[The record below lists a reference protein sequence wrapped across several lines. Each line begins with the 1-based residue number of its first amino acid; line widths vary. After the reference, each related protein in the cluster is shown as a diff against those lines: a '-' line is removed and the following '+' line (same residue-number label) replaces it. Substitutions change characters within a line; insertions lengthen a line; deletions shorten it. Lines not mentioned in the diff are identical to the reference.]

1 LNTPP
6 GTTSVAAHLLSRLA
20 PHAGGYIADAR
31 IRPIEYLPWVVAI
44 IIYFAAPDY
53 LPLGSTI
60 LILMLFALSLD
71 LILGYGGIIT
81 LGHTAYFGIG
91 AYSAGIL
98 AKFVTAEPFTG
109 LVVAAVCAGVFG
121 LITGAVILRT
131 TGLTLLMLT
140 LAITSICYEVANKAN
155 DWTGGADGLS
165 GITMNPLLGQFRF
178 DMFGNTAYLYS
189 LTFLILGWW
198 IVRRIVYSPFGASLA
213 GIRENP
219 MRMHAVGAPVYG
231 RLVMVYTI
239 SAMIAG
245 VAGALLTHTTQFVG
259 LKVLGFELAGDLL
272 VMLIL
277 GGVGRIYGAIV
288 GPLIYLVAQ
297 DLLAKQYPEYWYFW
311 IGALL
316 VVIVLFARGG
326 LLGIVD
332 VLRARFEKARGR

>member
-1 LNTPP
+1 MATEAAPP
-6 GTTSVAAHLLSRLA
+6 TTIRLP
-20 PHAGGYIADAR
+20 PHAGGYVADPR
-31 IRPIEYLPWVVAI
+31 IRPIETLPWVAAVVVYFVA
-44 IIYFAAPDY
+44 PEY
-53 LPLGSTI
+53 LPLGSYI
-60 LILMLFALSLD
+60 LILMLFALSVD
-71 LILGYGGIIT
+71 LILGYAGIIT

-91 AYSAGIL
+91 AYAAGIL
-98 AKFVTAEPFTG
+98 AKFGTADPFIG
-109 LVVAAVCAGVFG
+109 LAVAAIAAGVFG

-131 TGLTLLMLT
+131 HGLTLLMLT
-140 LAITSICYEVANKAN
+140 LAITSICYEVANKAT

-165 GITMNPLLGQFRF
+165 GITMNPIFGQFRF
-178 DMFGNTAYLYS
+178 DMFGRTAYVYS
-189 LTFLILGWW
+189 LVFLVVGWW
-198 IVRRIVYSPFGASLA
+198 IVRRIIYSPFGATLA

-219 MRMHAVGAPVYG
+219 VRMHAVGAPVY
-231 RLVMVYTI
+231 RRMVVVYTI

-259 LKVLGFELAGDLL
+259 LKVLGFELSGDLL

-277 GGVGRIYGAIV
+277 GGVGRLYGAIV

-326 LLGIVD
+326 ILGIVD
-332 VLRARFEKARGR
+332 AIRAWIGKVGTR

>member
-1 LNTPP
+1 MSTPP
-6 GTTSVAAHLLSRLA
+6 DRPSPNPLPT
-20 PHAGGYIADAR
+20 HAGGYVADAR
-31 IRPIEYLPWVVAI
+31 IRLIEVLPWVAAVV
-44 IIYFAAPDY
+44 IYFVAPEY
-53 LPLGSTI
+53 LPLGSYI

-91 AYSAGIL
+91 AYAAGIL
-98 AKFVTAEPFTG
+98 AKFGTADPFIG
-109 LVVAAVCAGVFG
+109 LVVAALAAGAFG

-140 LAITSICYEVANKAN
+140 LAITSICYEVANKAT

-165 GITMNPLLGQFRF
+165 GITMNPVFGQFKF
-178 DMFGNTAYLYS
+178 DMFGHTAYLYS
-189 LTFLILGWW
+189 LVFLVVGWW
-198 IVRRIVYSPFGASLA
+198 VVRRVIYSPFGAALA

-219 MRMHAVGAPVYG
+219 TRMHAIGAPVYA
-231 RLVMVYTI
+231 RLVVVYTI

-259 LKVLGFELAGDLL
+259 LKVLGFELSGDLV

-277 GGVGRIYGAIV
+277 GGVGRLYGAIV

-316 VVIVLFARGG
+316 VIIVLFARGG

-332 VLRARFEKARGR
+332 AIWARIKKARAS